1 MPAIRYLAGSIESIR
16 VLVVEG
22 EPSAHRAAPPSW
34 SAISASASAG
44 AGALDAARLADDV
57 GRVLGGPGED
67 RAA

>member
-22 EPSAHRAAPPSW
+22 EPSAPPSW